1 MSTAIPLLALGFR
14 LFYLLAGAFALA
26 GIPVWIVAYQG
37 LLPVNGYLNS
47 LAWHQHEMLF
57 GFAPAVMAGFLL
69 TAVRNWTGLATPT
82 GAGLAALGCLWLAGR
97 VTAFTGPAAPAVLLD
112 LAFLPTLAI
121 ILAIPIVRS
130 RNFRNLKLL
139 LVLAALGSANT
150 MYHLAYAGLL
160 PTQFLAVA
168 INVAIDII
176 VILMAI
182 MGGRVIPAFTANAVP
197 SAKPRP
203 SAAVE
208 TVAIGSLLLV
218 LCGDL
223 VALLYTLP
231 PVVWFALFFIAAIA
245 HGIRLWRWDAH
256 PGYRNALLIML
267 PIAYL
272 WIPVALGLRALAALA
287 LVPPSAAIHA
297 LTIGAMTSLM
307 LAMMMRSALGHTG
320 RILVAGPIEIA
331 VFALLQL
338 AAVVRVVATLLA
350 PAHYSSLVTA
360 SGTLWALAFILF
372 LWRYGPMLMRARIDG
387 KPG

>member
-1 MSTAIPLLALGFR
+1 
-14 LFYLLAGAFALA
+14 LFYLLAGVFALIS
-26 GIPVWIVAYQG
+26 IPIWIMAYQG
-37 LLPVNGYLNS
+37 QVPINGYLNS

-97 VTAFTGPAAPAVLLD
+97 ITAFTGPAAPAVLLD

-150 MYHLAYAGLL
+150 VYHLAYAGLL
-160 PTQFLAVA
+160 QTQFLAVA
-168 INVAIDII
+168 INVAIDVI

-223 VALLYTLP
+223 VAPLYTLP
-231 PVVWFALFFIAAIA
+231 PIAWFALFFIAAIA

-256 PGYRNALLIML
+256 PGYRNALLSML

-272 WIPVALGLRALAALA
+272 WIPAALGLRALAALA

-320 RILVAGPIEIA
+320 RSLLAGPIEIA
-331 VFALLQL
+331 AFTLLQL
-338 AAVVRVVATLLA
+338 AAVARIMATVVAPDHYNNLVTWSGALWLLA
-350 PAHYSSLVTA
+350 FA
-360 SGTLWALAFILF
+360 LF

-387 KPG
+387 KSG